1 MPTELPAQR
10 QGRFGALNFS
20 HSRAPNDPKMIH
32 SCSPTDDIFFHS
44 PLSPICYDCASPI
57 GVDAKGQIW
66 PRAHSLMEVSW
77 EPGSIRRVMSELPK
91 VCPAE
96 CLCKEKHE
104 MEAAPL
110 ILQAAAHV

>member
-1 MPTELPAQR
+1 
-10 QGRFGALNFS
+10 
-20 HSRAPNDPKMIH
+20 
-32 SCSPTDDIFFHS
+32 
-44 PLSPICYDCASPI
+44 
-57 GVDAKGQIW
+57 
-66 PRAHSLMEVSW
+66 MEVSW
-77 EPGSIRRVMSELPK
+77 EPGSIRCVMSELPK